1 MTSRDIGAQIA
12 GRACAAVAATAG
24 GAGDAAEVNG
34 QWIDRQGFLSAKLI
48 VAYQGVLG
56 DGDTLSV
63 AANLQDATDGS
74 GTGAADF
81 GTAAADAVRATGGS
95 GGSTERGVV
104 EIDVDLS
111 GAKQFVRAQF
121 TPNLSAANTDT
132 AILSAVLVL
141 GGAEAIPAV

>member
-12 GRACAAVAATAG
+12 GRACAAATAVAAGT
-24 GAGDAAEVNG
+24 GDATEVSG

-48 VAYQGVLG
+48 VTYQAVLAEG
-56 DGDTLSV
+56 ETISI
-63 AANLQDATDGS
+63 AANLQDATDSS

-81 GTAAADAVRATGGS
+81 GTASADAVRATGGS

-111 GAKQFVRAQF
+111 AARQYVRAQF
-121 TPNLSAANTDT
+121 TPNLSASGTDT

-141 GGAEAIPAV
+141 GGAESIPAV